1 MVPSTIAA
9 GHDANASAEPA
20 YPMARTCPFDPPAEL
35 AQLRA
40 QKPVSRVRL
49 WDGTSPWLVTR
60 YEDVRSLL
68 ADPRVSAD
76 INLPGYPAQSAGIL
90 ARRKTSR
97 SFIGMDDPDHAR
109 YRTMIIRDFTVRGTE
124 SLRPR
129 VEKIVNDLLDAMERS
144 PQPVDLVEAFALP
157 LPSMVICHML
167 GVPYVD
173 HDFFQS
179 RSRALVDISVD
190 PQESVRANEELR
202 EYLTGLIAR
211 KEAEPSDDILGRLAQ
226 RYVLTGELSRHD
238 AVSMALLLLVA
249 GHETT
254 ANMIAFGTL
263 TLLQHPE
270 QAAEV
275 RDGDPGA
282 VKSAVEELLRLLT
295 VVHTG
300 RRRVALEDIEI
311 GGMTIRAG
319 EGIIAAGESA
329 NRDSAVFE
337 SPDELDIH
345 RSSNHHVAFGFGVH
359 QCLGQPLARLELQI
373 AYPALLRRFPNLRVA
388 VLPEEI
394 RFRNKMVVYGVQS
407 LPVSW

>member
-1 MVPSTIAA
+1 MTPTTITA
-9 GHDANASAEPA
+9 GNDANASAEPA

-40 QKPVSRVRL
+40 EKPVTRTRL
-49 WDGTSPWLVTR
+49 WDGSSPWLVTR

-76 INLPGYPAQSAGIL
+76 TRLPSYPFLSPGL
-90 ARRKTSR
+90 RARGQVSR
-97 SFIGMDDPDHAR
+97 AFIGMDDPDHAR
-109 YRTMIIRDFTVRGTE
+109 YRKMVISDFTVRGTE
-124 SLRPR
+124 SLRPL
-129 VEKIVNDLLDAMERS
+129 VEKIVDDLLDAMESGPR
-144 PQPVDLVEAFALP
+144 PVDLVEAFALP
-157 LPSMVICHML
+157 LPSMVICQML
-167 GVPYVD
+167 GVPYAD
-173 HDFFQS
+173 HDFFQD
-179 RSRALVDISVD
+179 RSRAILDLSAD
-190 PQESVRANEELR
+190 PQKAVRANDELQ
-202 EYLTGLIAR
+202 EYLTTLIAE
-211 KEAEPSDDILGRLAQ
+211 KEAEPADDILGRLAQ
-226 RYVLTGELSRHD
+226 RYVSTGRLSRSE
-238 AVSMALLLLVA
+238 AARTALLLLVA

-263 TLLQHPE
+263 TLLKHPE

-275 RDGDPGA
+275 RDGGTA
-282 VKSAVEELLRLLT
+282 VVKSAVEELLRLLT

-311 GGMTIRAG
+311 GGVTIRAG

-329 NRDSAVFE
+329 NRDPSVFE

-345 RSSNHHVAFGFGVH
+345 RGSNHHVAFGFGVH

-373 AYPALLRRFPNLRVA
+373 AYPALLRRFPDLHLA
-388 VLPEEI
+388 VPLEDI
-394 RFRNKMVVYGVQS
+394 RYRDEMAVYGVRE